1 MGVVSTRLDKE
12 TNCQF
17 STCCDGQ
24 PQPETTFDFKMNKL
38 NYALHGKLLDV
49 GRRMDSLPDQTF
61 LMELQRVRDAYKEE
75 LNEIMAQHEAQ
86 WNPQYDVVTVTRL
99 WVLSLPT
106 YPFSVPSDL
115 FFFFF
120 QYFQYI
126 QARPYA
132 CSIHS
137 SALAAPRNHLRCSWR
152 SECY

>member
-86 WNPQYDVVTVTRL
+86 
-99 WVLSLPT
+99 
-106 YPFSVPSDL
+106 
-115 FFFFF
+115 
-120 QYFQYI
+120 
-126 QARPYA
+126 
-132 CSIHS
+132 
-137 SALAAPRNHLRCSWR
+137 
-152 SECY
+152 

>member
-38 NYALHGKLLDV
+38 NYALHGKLHDV

-86 WNPQYDVVTVTRL
+86 
-99 WVLSLPT
+99 
-106 YPFSVPSDL
+106 
-115 FFFFF
+115 
-120 QYFQYI
+120 
-126 QARPYA
+126 
-132 CSIHS
+132 
-137 SALAAPRNHLRCSWR
+137 
-152 SECY
+152 